1 MKKNFLLLFLMAL
14 LPLAGRAAG
23 NLTGTIQDNLK
34 GLKFTIIEVYNTVPE
49 GKANIVS
56 VSQNNWNEKADDN
69 TKLVIPATITFSVK
83 GKDFEDVDID
93 KEVTFDVVEIDAN
106 GFANLEDLASV
117 TIPASIKTIGESAF
131 ADDYSL
137 TSVQIATGSKLTE
150 IGNYAFSAWIA
161 EKFDL
166 SSATSLAVL
175 PAKLFLTAGAEQ
187 NPYVKEVVLPA
198 SITDINTALAKLP
211 NLEKVNITD
220 TKLASLEAGALENN
234 TKITALELPATCTTI
249 EASALKSTKVAE
261 LTINAYQVDNSQSV
275 GKVYGDVAADK
286 KVLTKLTV
294 KGEFKGVINVD
305 AFSGNENLAEVT
317 FDAVSGTIAQ
327 DAFTNEAKLAK
338 ITLGDVKAD
347 ATIYPAFASTL
358 TAGAELKIGNIAG
371 TIKTNAFIG
380 LKSVEIGDITTA
392 TATGDGAFQG
402 AKLASIKIGEIT
414 GNVGASFLPSLAAG
428 ATLEIE
434 EIGAEAVIAEDAFR
448 DLKSVEIGDI
458 AATTA
463 IGAGAFAGSNLATI
477 TVGEITG
484 NIGASFASTLAAG
497 ADVTIKSIGEGASL
511 DANAFKSIKS
521 LTITNGISGGTL
533 AAGSFVYVDA
543 NNVTANLGAIS
554 GGTFTANAI
563 TGPTTAG
570 KKLTLT
576 IGNVSAALT
585 NNLATGNIVKATVGE
600 ISKAVK
606 LDVFGAAEEIVF
618 GDIKEGGSLSLTSDE
633 VNETLAKVTFA
644 AIEVAGGIAD
654 GTFDKCSKLATVI
667 FNGLLAN
674 GAVAAGAF
682 ETAGYALA
690 GDAKMVVTY
699 KPADDQLT
707 KPFDRASFGKSTDVE
722 VKVTLKTTQKFFDN
736 YTEAAGV
743 VTWFYRTTA
752 EFSKAAVTKTI
763 KFEGEV
769 APDGYKYARFYVA
782 NDEKAVFD
790 KVDGVTAYSIY
801 VDGEDIYMNPLR
813 VYGGKYQIN
822 GVTPIR
828 AAIVVKSKSGEDI
841 TVTMNPDEAPTKQSI
856 QNADDKFGILYNDLA
871 TALTGAKITME
882 NTNFFKL
889 TDATAVNWATLQT
902 DANYKDNNAI
912 VLLSNP
918 AKSNYIQFA
927 DFDPETQPTVKIAAG
942 GYYLLTKKAA
952 AGSRQVIWLDEDGNT
967 TAIESVKV
975 ATEEAGEM
983 NDATNNATY
992 NLNGM
997 RVNNTNQKGVYIK
1010 NGKKFIVK

>member
-34 GLKFTIIEVYNTVPE
+34 GLKFTIIKVYNNVPE
-49 GKANIVS
+49 GEANTVS

-83 GKDFEDVDID
+83 GKDFENVDID
-93 KEVTFDVVEIDAN
+93 KEVTFDVVEIDDN
-106 GFANLEDLASV
+106 GFANLDELASV
-117 TIPASIKTIGESAF
+117 TIPASIKKIGESAF
-131 ADDYSL
+131 ADDYAL

-150 IGNYAFSAWIA
+150 IGNYAFSAWIT

-166 SSATSLAVL
+166 SSATSLTTL
-175 PAKLFLTAGAEQ
+175 PAKLFLSATAEQ

-198 SITDINTALAKLP
+198 SITDISTALAKLP

-220 TKLASLEAGALENN
+220 TKLASLAVGALEGN
-234 TKITALELPATCTTI
+234 TKITALELPATCKTI
-249 EASALKSTKVAE
+249 ADGALTSTKVAD
-261 LTINAYQVDNSQSV
+261 LTINAYQTDNSQSV

-294 KGEFKGVINVD
+294 KGEFKGTIAAN
-305 AFSGNENLAEVT
+305 AFNALDNLAEVK
-317 FDAVSGTIAQ
+317 FDAVSGTITAG
-327 DAFTNEAKLAK
+327 AFTANPKLNK
-338 ITLGDVKAD
+338 ITLGDVKAG
-347 ATIYPAFASTL
+347 ANIQAAFASTL
-358 TAGAELKIGNIAG
+358 VAGADLKIGNIGAA
-371 TIKTNAFIG
+371 TIAASAF
-380 LKSVEIGDITTA
+380 
-392 TATGDGAFQG
+392 TG
-402 AKLASIKIGEIT
+402 
-414 GNVGASFLPSLAAG
+414 
-428 ATLEIE
+428 
-434 EIGAEAVIAEDAFR
+434 
-448 DLKSVEIGDI
+448 LKSVEIGDI

-463 IGAGAFAGSNLATI
+463 IGDGAFAGANLATI

-484 NIGASFASTLAAG
+484 NIGASFVSTLAAG
-497 ADVTIKSIGEGASL
+497 AEVTIESIGEGANL
-511 DANAFKSIKS
+511 GANAFKSIKS
-521 LTITNGISGGTL
+521 LTITNGISAGTF

-554 GGTFTANAI
+554 GGTFTAGAI

-570 KKLTLT
+570 KELTLT
-576 IGNVSAALT
+576 IGNVSAPLT
-585 NNLATGNIVKATVGE
+585 NNLATGNIKKATVGE
-600 ISKAVK
+600 ISKAVC
-606 LDVFGAAEEIVF
+606 LDVFGAAKEIVF
-618 GDIKEGGSLSLTSDE
+618 GDIKEGGSLTAFAAA
-633 VNETLAKVTFA
+633 NTTLAKVTFA
-644 AIEVAGGIAD
+644 AIEVATGITAD
-654 GTFDKCSKLATVI
+654 AFNNATMLATVN
-667 FNGLLAN
+667 FSGLLAD
-674 GAVAAGAF
+674 GAVAASAF
-682 ETAGYALA
+682 KTAGSALA
-690 GDAKMVVTY
+690 AGTNMVVTY

-707 KPFDRASFGKSTDVE
+707 KPFNQATFGALSDP

-782 NDEKAVFD
+782 KDEKAVFN

-822 GVTPIR
+822 GVSAIR

-856 QNADDKFGILYNDLA
+856 QNADDKFGILYNDMA

-882 NTNFFKL
+882 NTAFFKL
-889 TDATAVNWATLQT
+889 TDGTTSVNWATLQT
-902 DANYKDNNAI
+902 DANYANNNAI

-952 AGSRQVIWLDEDGNT
+952 TGSRQVVWLDEDGNT

>member
-34 GLKFTIIEVYNTVPE
+34 GLKFTIIKVYNNVPE
-49 GKANIVS
+49 GEANTVS

-83 GKDFEDVDID
+83 GKDFENVDID
-93 KEVTFDVVEIDAN
+93 KEVTFDVVEIDDN
-106 GFANLEDLASV
+106 GFANLDELASV
-117 TIPASIKTIGESAF
+117 TIPASIKKIGESAF
-131 ADDYSL
+131 ADDYAL

-150 IGNYAFSAWIA
+150 IGNYAFSAWIT

-166 SSATSLAVL
+166 SSATSLTTL
-175 PAKLFLTAGAEQ
+175 PAKLFLSATAEQ

-198 SITDINTALAKLP
+198 SITDISTALAKLP

-220 TKLASLEAGALENN
+220 TKLASLAVGALEGN
-234 TKITALELPATCTTI
+234 TKITALELPATCKTI
-249 EASALKSTKVAE
+249 ADGALTSTKVAD
-261 LTINAYQVDNSQSV
+261 LTINAYQTDNSQSV

-294 KGEFKGVINVD
+294 KGEFKGTIAAN
-305 AFSGNENLAEVT
+305 AFNALDNLAEVK
-317 FDAVSGTIAQ
+317 FDAVSGTITAG
-327 DAFTNEAKLAK
+327 AFTANPKLNK
-338 ITLGDVKAD
+338 ITLGDVKAG
-347 ATIYPAFASTL
+347 ANIQAAFASTL
-358 TAGAELKIGNIAG
+358 VAGADLKIGNIGAA
-371 TIKTNAFIG
+371 TIAASAFTG
-380 LKSVEIGDITTA
+380 LKSVEIGDIATTTA
-392 TATGDGAFQG
+392 IGDGAFAG
-402 AKLASIKIGEIT
+402 AKLATITVGDIT
-414 GNVGASFLPSLAAG
+414 GKIGASFASTLPAG
-428 ATLEIE
+428 ADLTIE
-434 EIGAEAVIAEDAFR
+434 EIGADAQIADDAFTG
-448 DLKSVEIGDI
+448 LKSVEIGDI

-463 IGAGAFAGSNLATI
+463 IGDGAFAGANLATI

-484 NIGASFASTLAAG
+484 NIGASFVSTLAAG
-497 ADVTIKSIGEGASL
+497 AEVTIESIGEGANL
-511 DANAFKSIKS
+511 GANAFKSIKS
-521 LTITNGISGGTL
+521 LTITNGISAGTF

-554 GGTFTANAI
+554 GGTFTAGAI

-570 KKLTLT
+570 KELTLT
-576 IGNVSAALT
+576 IGNVSAPLT
-585 NNLATGNIVKATVGE
+585 NNLATGNIKKATVGE
-600 ISKAVK
+600 ISKAVC
-606 LDVFGAAEEIVF
+606 LDVFGAAKEIVF
-618 GDIKEGGSLSLTSDE
+618 GDIKEGGSLTAFAAA
-633 VNETLAKVTFA
+633 NTTLAKVTFA
-644 AIEVAGGIAD
+644 AIEVATGITAD
-654 GTFDKCSKLATVI
+654 AFNNATMLATVN
-667 FNGLLAN
+667 FSGLLAD
-674 GAVAAGAF
+674 GAVAASAF
-682 ETAGYALA
+682 KTAGSALA
-690 GDAKMVVTY
+690 AGTNMVVTY

-707 KPFDRASFGKSTDVE
+707 KPFNQATFGALSDP

-782 NDEKAVFD
+782 KDEKAVFN

-822 GVTPIR
+822 GVSAIR

-856 QNADDKFGILYNDLA
+856 QNADDKFGILYNDMA

-882 NTNFFKL
+882 NTAFFKL
-889 TDATAVNWATLQT
+889 TDGTTSVNWATLQT
-902 DANYKDNNAI
+902 DANYANNNAI

-952 AGSRQVIWLDEDGNT
+952 TGSRQVVWLDEDGNT